1 MEKIKEVLVGTNNQ
15 GKYKEICD
23 LLPKEVKKYSPV
35 QFNIKTPDETGKSFE
50 ENSMI
55 KASYF
60 SKKTNLI
67 CLSDDSGLEI
77 DILNGEPGIYSSR
90 WAGEKNDFDL
100 GIKKIFEK
108 INKVEKIW
116 SKNKKSRFVC
126 CMTLF
131 WPNGKNLSSKGVVE
145 GKISNKKKGNKGFGY
160 DPIFIPDGYEQT
172 FGEMES
178 NLKMSIDHRYK
189 AFSKI
194 EKFFFKKPL

>member
-23 LLPKEVKKYSPV
+23 LLPKEVKKYSPK
-35 QFNIKTPDETGKSFE
+35 QFNIRTPEETGKSFE

-90 WAGEKNDFDL
+90 WAGEKSDFDL
-100 GIKKIFEK
+100 GIRKIFEK
-108 INKVEKIW
+108 INKVEKNW

-131 WPNGKNLSSKGVVE
+131 WPNGKNLSTKGVIE

-160 DPIFIPDGYEQT
+160 EPIFIPDGYKQT

-189 AFSKI
+189 AFTKI

>member
-23 LLPKEVKKYSPV
+23 LLPKEVKKYSPK
-35 QFNIKTPDETGKSFE
+35 QFNIRTPEETGKSFE

-55 KASYF
+55 KASFF

-67 CLSDDSGLEI
+67 CLSDDSGLEV

-90 WAGEKNDFDL
+90 WAGEKGDFDL
-100 GIKKIFEK
+100 GIRKIFEK
-108 INKVEKIW
+108 INKVEKSW
-116 SKNKKSRFVC
+116 LKNKKSRFVC

-131 WPNGKNLSSKGVVE
+131 WPNGKNFSSKGVVE

-189 AFSKI
+189 AFTKI

>member
-1 MEKIKEVLVGTNNQ
+1 MEKIKEVLIGTNNQ
-15 GKYKEICD
+15 GKYKEICE
-23 LLPKEVKKYSPV
+23 LLPKEVKKYSPK
-35 QFNIKTPDETGKSFE
+35 QFNIRTPEETGKSFK

-90 WAGEKNDFDL
+90 WAGEKGDFDL
-100 GIKKIFEK
+100 AIRKIFEK
-108 INKVEKIW
+108 INKVEK
-116 SKNKKSRFVC
+116 SQLKNKKSRFVC

-131 WPNGKNLSSKGVVE
+131 WPNGKNFSSQGVIQ
-145 GKISNKKKGNKGFGY
+145 GKISNKKKGNRGFGY
-160 DPIFIPDGYEQT
+160 DPIFIPDGYEKT

-178 NLKMSIDHRYK
+178 SLKMSIDHRYK
-189 AFSKI
+189 AFIKI

>member
-23 LLPKEVKKYSPV
+23 LLPKEGKKYSPK
-35 QFNIKTPDETGKSFE
+35 QFNIRTPDETGKSFE

-90 WAGEKNDFDL
+90 WAGEKSDFDL

-108 INKVEKIW
+108 INKVEKIG

-131 WPNGKNLSSKGVVE
+131 WPNGKNFSSQGAIE
-145 GKISNKKKGNKGFGY
+145 GKISNKKKGNRGFGY

-178 NLKMSIDHRYK
+178 SLKMSIDHRYK
-189 AFSKI
+189 AFTKI

>member
-23 LLPKEVKKYSPV
+23 LLPKEVKKYSPK
-35 QFNIKTPDETGKSFE
+35 QFNIRTPEETGKSFE

-90 WAGEKNDFDL
+90 WAGEKSDFDL
-100 GIKKIFEK
+100 GIRKIFEK
-108 INKVEKIW
+108 INKVEKNW

-131 WPNGKNLSSKGVVE
+131 WPNGKNLSTKGVIE

-160 DPIFIPDGYEQT
+160 DPIFNPDGYKQT

-189 AFSKI
+189 AFTKI

>member
-23 LLPKEVKKYSPV
+23 LLPKEVKKYSPK
-35 QFNIKTPDETGKSFE
+35 QFNIRTPEETGKSFE

-55 KASYF
+55 KASFF

-67 CLSDDSGLEI
+67 CLSDDSGLEV

-90 WAGEKNDFDL
+90 WAGEKGDFDL
-100 GIKKIFEK
+100 GIRKIFEK
-108 INKVEKIW
+108 INKVEKSW
-116 SKNKKSRFVC
+116 LKNKKSRFVC

>member
-23 LLPKEVKKYSPV
+23 LLPKEVKKYSPK
-35 QFNIKTPDETGKSFE
+35 QFNIRTPEETGKSFE

-55 KASYF
+55 KASFF

-67 CLSDDSGLEI
+67 CLSDDSGLEV

-90 WAGEKNDFDL
+90 WAGEKGDFDL
-100 GIKKIFEK
+100 GIRKIFEK
-108 INKVEKIW
+108 INKVEKSW
-116 SKNKKSRFVC
+116 LKNKKSRFVC

-131 WPNGKNLSSKGVVE
+131 WPNGKNFSSKGVVE
-145 GKISNKKKGNKGFGY
+145 GKISNKKKGNRGFGY

-178 NLKMSIDHRYK
+178 SLKMSIDHRYK
-189 AFSKI
+189 AFTKI
-194 EKFFFKKPL
+194 KKFFFKKPL